1 MLRQIGLLIAL
12 GCGGLL
18 AAAGQS
24 VSTKP
29 ALHRRRTAASDLEV
43 IGTMPGLPRGESRFV
58 TREFLLALP
67 RVSVHID
74 RDEDF
79 PAITMPGVMV
89 SGVYLDVLARHL
101 RAPLEK
107 PSAIEA
113 ICADGYAAEF
123 PSGYI
128 WIHRPVLVLTVDG
141 LSPQEWSAKRHGY
154 DAGPY
159 FIAYEH
165 FAPHFKVLSHE
176 DRPLE
181 PDQVNKLLFTTKAAL
196 YAGIEPKEARDPAK
210 RESPVV
216 SGFRIARQNCFRC
229 HNSGDSG
236 GTQSG
241 MSWKK
246 LEKVARDRPDY
257 FASWVYDPKTL
268 DPESKMPANRNYDK
282 ATLDAITKYFSVLG
296 TEGN

>member
-43 IGTMPGLPRGESRFV
+43 IGAMPGLPRGESRFV
-58 TREFLLALP
+58 TREFLLGLP

-79 PAITMPGVMV
+79 PAITKPGVMV

-101 RAPLEK
+101 RAPVEK

-165 FAPHFKVLSHE
+165 FQPHFKVLSHE
-176 DRPLE
+176 DRALE
-181 PDQVNKLLFTTKAAL
+181 PDEVNELRFTTKAVL
-196 YAGIEPKEARDPAK
+196 FAGIEPKEIQDPALGD
-210 RESPVV
+210 SPVV
-216 SGFRIARQNCFRC
+216 SGFRIARENCFRC
-229 HNSGDSG
+229 HNSGQFG
-236 GTQSG
+236 GSQAG
-241 MSWKK
+241 VSWQK
-246 LEKVARDRPDY
+246 LGKIARKRPDY
-257 FASWVYDPKTL
+257 FSQWTYDPKTI
-268 DPESKMPANRNYDK
+268 DPKARMPGNPQYDK
-282 ATLDAITKYFSVLG
+282 ATLDAITKYFAVVTL
-296 TEGN
+296 EAH